1 MITILKTWLKVDFPV
16 VIYIVKVT
24 ISALLAMCI
33 AIMFNLPSPQTAMLT
48 VFIVAQPQSG
58 LVFLKSYYRFLGT
71 VVGVIVALVLMS
83 FFAQDR
89 FWFIF
94 FLTIWIAF
102 CTAGGFRYRNF
113 ASYGF
118 VLSGYTVLLITLP
131 TLDNPQNTFWFAIDR
146 LSEISLGLITTSVV
160 IELIFPVKIS
170 NSLRINERE
179 RFKTLFQTLAD
190 ANNIFNTDK
199 LDKNHASI
207 TQGILAPNAIRINS
221 SFESGVS
228 RYEILYY
235 ERLNSEFMHLSTSF
249 HSLRTVFYSF
259 SKNNPSYLNETIKNI
274 YDPVEKTLQK
284 YSSTLIVHKDIPNII
299 LDLQKTKPLVKIEI
313 EKQKEQFSIIDEEL
327 AKNYQSLLFLI
338 QRMLTELMTYLK
350 TYEAS
355 CQGVGYQDDSLTLK
369 EGATQSY
376 KFKTHTDNM
385 LTLLAVIRGASVFL
399 VTMFFWILSGWNAA
413 QFSVLFAVA
422 ATIIFSS
429 IPAPINIL
437 KGFFIGMIFSV
448 IITYVYAFY
457 LIPLYGTNIVTL
469 GLLLTP
475 PLIFGAWSTCKPQ
488 RVPVGLGFIAVM
500 FMLFH
505 VNLQYSME
513 ITSFLDLSFAAFI
526 GLFAAGAGYTI
537 FDGYSAT
544 WMQIRISTLFKIQL
558 CELCNQKSTVKRV
571 AFESGS
577 LDLVQQLSNH
587 GRLDLDANKK
597 VFGWLLFAIEIGRAI
612 INVKTKLSVKDE
624 VSYSS
629 SSKLGY
635 KILTIVKKYIQTD
648 SKQKKKALLQEYDS
662 LLTSLSCLAPK
673 NRQEEKNMKDIVS
686 EFTLIYM
693 ILLNYLKEGV
703 Q

>member
-1 MITILKTWLKVDFPV
+1 MTAILKSWFKVDFPV
-16 VIYIVKVT
+16 LIYIIKVT
-24 ISALLAMCI
+24 LSALIAMYI
-33 AIMFNLPSPQTAMLT
+33 AIMFNLPSPQTAILT
-48 VFIVAQPQSG
+48 VFIVVQPQSG

-71 VVGVIVALVLMS
+71 LVGVVVALVLMS

-131 TLDNPQNTFWFAIDR
+131 TLLNPQSTFWFAVDR
-146 LSEISLGLITTSVV
+146 LSEISIGLITASV
-160 IELIFPVKIS
+160 ISELIFPVKIS
-170 NSLRINERE
+170 NSLRMNERE
-179 RFKTLFQTLAD
+179 RFRTLFQTLAD
-190 ANNIFNTDK
+190 SNNIFNTDQ
-199 LDKNHASI
+199 LNENHALI
-207 TQGILAPNAIRINS
+207 TQDILAPNAIRVNS

-249 HSLRTVFYSF
+249 HSLRTIFYTF
-259 SKNNPSYLNETIKNI
+259 AKNNPPHLSRAIKNI
-274 YDPVEKTLQK
+274 YAPVERTLQK

-299 LDLQKTKPLVKIEI
+299 LDLKKTKPLIKMEI
-313 EKQKEQFSIIDEEL
+313 ENQKQQFSIIDKDLE
-327 AKNYQSLLFLI
+327 KNYKSLLFLI
-338 QRMLTELMTYLK
+338 KRVLMELMTYLQ
-350 TYEAS
+350 TYEAY
-355 CQGVGYQDDSLTLK
+355 YQDDSFKPSKKSTS
-369 EGATQSY
+369 QSY

-399 VTMFFWILSGWNAA
+399 VTMTFWILSGWDSA
-413 QFSVLFAVA
+413 QFTILFAVA

-437 KGFFIGMIFSV
+437 KGFFIGMVFSV
-448 IITYVYAFY
+448 IITYAYSFY

-475 PLIFGAWSTCKPQ
+475 PLLFGAWSTCKPQ

-505 VNLQYSME
+505 INLQYSME
-513 ITSFLDLSFAAFI
+513 ITSFLDLCIAAFI
-526 GLFAAGAGYTI
+526 GLFVAGAGYAI

-544 WMQIRISTLFKIQL
+544 WMQERISKLFKAQI
-558 CELCNQKSTVKRV
+558 CELSTQKSKIKRV
-571 AFESGS
+571 EFESGS

-597 VFGWLLFAIEIGRAI
+597 VFGWLLFALEVGRAI
-612 INVKTKLSVKDE
+612 IHVKTKLTH
-624 VSYSS
+624 VSST
-629 SSKLGY
+629 KLGY
-635 KILTIVKKYIQTD
+635 EMLDIVREYIQTD
-648 SKQKKKALLQEYDS
+648 SKQKKKEFLQEYDS
-662 LLTSLSCLAPK
+662 LLTRFGSVEPK
-673 NRQEEKNMKDIVS
+673 NKQEEKNIKDIVL

-693 ILLNYLKEGV
+693 ILSNHLKQEDKWTNL
-703 Q
+703 